1 VLNNSLA
8 RRVMNMEKEGKG
20 REEIDSFTIGSLK
33 KAAVSGDLDRGSL
46 MMGQVAGM
54 IHAIRPIHEIFDAM
68 VAGSIEEI
76 ARLHQ
81 HTT

>member
-1 VLNNSLA
+1 
-8 RRVMNMEKEGKG
+8 MEKEGKG

-33 KAAVSGDLDRGSL
+33 KAAVSGDLDWGSL

-54 IHAIRPIHEIFDAM
+54 IHDIKPIHKIFETMIDGSYAEIK
-68 VAGSIEEI
+68 
-76 ARLHQ
+76 RLHE